1 MSAISND
8 PSKQKSGKLN
18 TTINPEVLN
27 AFRQKC
33 KKTGVQMNTLIEA
46 FMRQYVQGGF
56 YLKFGR
62 ETDTIDVVLDEKEY
76 SQPMKAPDSINTD
89 ETIKENFGEYSD

>member
-8 PSKQKSGKLN
+8 SFKQKSNKLN
-18 TTINPEVLN
+18 TTINPDVLD

-76 SQPMKAPDSINTD
+76 SQPMTPVGSVDAD
-89 ETIKENFGEYSD
+89 ETIKENFGEYSE

>member
-8 PSKQKSGKLN
+8 SSKQKSNKLN
-18 TTINPEVLN
+18 TTINPDVLY

-33 KKTGVQMNTLIEA
+33 KKTGIQMNTLIEA

-76 SQPMKAPDSINTD
+76 SQPMTLVGSVDTD
-89 ETIKENFGEYSD
+89 ETIKENFGEYSE